1 MQHSMTADKASKA
14 AVRVLGLVA
23 ACAHGAVSSKS
34 ACSSAGS
41 MFLQLDQSVPAPLAL
56 TSMGEASSTTCR
68 AIWTQCGGK
77 TWSGPTCCE
86 QSLMCKVTNE
96 WYHQCVPA
104 SQPSPTPSST
114 VATTRSTTT
123 QQSTTGLTASTS
135 SSTPASTSEASS
147 TTCGATWAQC
157 GGKTWA
163 GPNCCEQSLMCKV
176 TNEWYHQCV
185 PASQPSPTPSSTVA
199 TTRST
204 TTQQSTAAPSPS
216 TSTNAPSGGWDGE
229 NMVMTHYWDC
239 SGQGCDATVLQPW
252 DGSKY
257 VSPPGYGPQDPKDHG
272 GAAYGEM
279 MWLTGAA
286 SDVLSA
292 LMGPDDGCCGAM
304 DDGAGGCG
312 KCLLVENADSVH
324 PEWTAVVMKK
334 SRCPPWAE
342 GCGANEPHFDVAAPG
357 FDNLQWSL
365 ANICGQPGTGFDNQS
380 QSESVGNWWT
390 ECSNTAACS
399 YLCDKL
405 PEHFQAGC
413 KLFAS
418 WGWKRGNPS
427 SVKFNAVP
435 CPSAFAEHVS
445 KQFGPA
451 GVTA

>member
-1 MQHSMTADKASKA
+1 MVAETKASKA
-14 AVRVLGLVA
+14 AARVFGLVI
-23 ACAHGAVSSKS
+23 ACAHGVLSSKH
-34 ACSSAGS
+34 ACSSDS
-41 MFLQLDQSVPAPLAL
+41 SVLLQLHQSVPARLAR
-56 TSMGEASSTTCR
+56 TSISETSGATCA
-68 AIWTQCGGK
+68 AIYEQCGGK
-77 TWSGPTCCE
+77 LWSGPSCCE
-86 QSLMCKVTNE
+86 QSLTCEVADE

-104 SQPSPTPSST
+104 SQP
-114 VATTRSTTT
+114 
-123 QQSTTGLTASTS
+123 
-135 SSTPASTSEASS
+135 
-147 TTCGATWAQC
+147 
-157 GGKTWA
+157 
-163 GPNCCEQSLMCKV
+163 
-176 TNEWYHQCV
+176 
-185 PASQPSPTPSSTVA
+185 
-199 TTRST
+199 
-204 TTQQSTAAPSPS
+204 APSPS
-216 TSTNAPSGGWDGE
+216 TSTSTSTSAPSGDWDGE

-239 SGQGCDATVLQPW
+239 NGQGCDATVLQPW
-252 DGSKY
+252 DRGKY

-286 SDVLSA
+286 SDALSA

-312 KCLLVENADSVH
+312 KCLLVENPDSVH

-334 SRCPPWAE
+334 SRCPPESA
-342 GCGANEPHFDVAAPG
+342 GCGANEPHFDIAVPG
-357 FDNLQWSL
+357 FDNLQYST

-399 YLCDKL
+399 HLCDKL
-405 PEHFQAGC
+405 PDHFQAGC